1 MRLLAQPGTWR
12 LFRERG
18 ICLQWVVVGVAAV
31 LRVRTVAGGRP
42 CLLLLVNVVGHCA
55 LLALCAVA
63 APTDTTSTAATPA
76 DLLDVLLANKY
87 IYCI

>member
-1 MRLLAQPGTWR
+1 MIS
-12 LFRERG
+12 EN
-18 ICLQWVVVGVAAV
+18 V
-31 LRVRTVAGGRP
+31 LIRAPP

-55 LLALCAVA
+55 LLALCAVSA
-63 APTDTTSTAATPA
+63 RTDTTSTAATPS